1 MKQKKSDICI
11 LVLLALLVCSIILN
25 FIQGDCID
33 DLIRQIRCLE
43 RSYPITHYEATSET
57 EESDNTEYSVW

>member
-1 MKQKKSDICI
+1 MKQEKSDICI

-33 DLIRQIRCLE
+33 SLIKQIKDLEYSQSVIP
-43 RSYPITHYEATSET
+43 YHYEDT
-57 EESDNTEYSVW
+57 ENEEEVLYGKE

>member
-1 MKQKKSDICI
+1 MKQEKPDICI

-33 DLIRQIRCLE
+33 SLIKQIKDL
-43 RSYPITHYEATSET
+43 
-57 EESDNTEYSVW
+57 EYSQSVIPYHYGDTENEEEVLYGKE